1 MPKERS
7 KKGSLLL
14 LGAGSWLTSMT
25 VSGFLLGYGM
35 DTWLDTKPL
44 FMMAFGLLGFIGG
57 ILRIHRML
65 SSIS

>member
-1 MPKERS
+1 MSEKHS
-7 KKGSLLL
+7 TKGAFLT

-25 VSGFLLGYGM
+25 VSGFLLGYGL
-35 DTWLDTKPL
+35 DAWLDSGPV
-44 FMMAFGLLGFIGG
+44 FMLIFGLFGFTGG